1 MADIQIAVIDEKD
14 TQIALAVP
22 GIQGPAGA
30 ISSGG
35 SANQVF
41 YKVSGTNYDAG
52 WTFIGNANV
61 DAAAAIAGT
70 KISPN
75 FGSQATVTTGTN
87 TAASFIPTSATI
99 PSNGIYL
106 PGANQVGVATNGT
119 GALFIDGF
127 GRVGIGAVSSGARF
141 EVRGG
146 SGPYMY
152 IVDSGANGG
161 AFVAEA
167 TNSIVNIGS
176 TYLGTATVPLALVV
190 GGVEKARIRADG
202 TFEIKGAGTSG
213 VSPGFSV
220 NPSTPANSFVIDSS
234 GRLGIGTSSPSN
246 LFHVYGT
253 AGTIASFERTGSNG
267 VFIALKDGSANNVF
281 LGNTNGVF
289 SVQTPGSS
297 FSDKLVITSA
307 GNVGIGVTGPSNK
320 LDVNGSIS
328 ATGAFTNTGFAPHVH
343 IGLSAGNPCIASG
356 NNVAATFLPL
366 VFRQETTTG
375 ASEAMRIDASGKLL
389 VGTST
394 ARTNFYNST
403 VSAQFQVEG
412 ISIADRIISLVSSSS
427 TGSAGPAVVLGKQ
440 NSGAVGGNT
449 VVASEDNLGNISFQG
464 SDGTEFV
471 EGASIRA
478 FVDGTPGANDMP
490 GRLVFSTTA
499 DGGSSP
505 SPRMTITNAGVILGG
520 STSVNG
526 SHPKAHLFKSTETT
540 DGAGAFIIES
550 SNATNGTSIFVG
562 VGAAGVGYNASNCVL
577 GVYRC
582 NLNSR
587 SINAAGSI
595 NASGADY
602 AEYMTKAGDFIIA
615 KGDVCGI
622 DAEGKLTNIF
632 IDSLGF
638 LVKSTDP
645 SYVGGDTWGL
655 GLEDDP
661 EGLETARQ
669 AVDRVA
675 FAGQVPVNVM
685 GATPGQYIVP
695 SATEDGG
702 ITGIAKD
709 EADLTLAEYM
719 QAVGKV
725 IAIEDDGRARII
737 VKVA

>member
-1 MADIQIAVIDEKD
+1 MTTIVTRAGKGSPLTHTEVDTNFTNLNTNKLETAAIPLGTLAAPSISFVGDANTGAYSPGAD
-14 TQIALAVP
+14 TLAFVT
-22 GIQGPAGA
+22 AGSNRVH
-30 ISSGG
+30 ITSGG
-35 SANQVF
+35 
-41 YKVSGTNYDAG
+41 
-52 WTFIGNANV
+52 
-61 DAAAAIAGT
+61 
-70 KISPN
+70 
-75 FGSQATVTTGTN
+75 
-87 TAASFIPTSATI
+87 
-99 PSNGIYL
+99 
-106 PGANQVGVATNGT
+106 
-119 GALFIDGF
+119 
-127 GRVGIGAVSSGARF
+127 
-141 EVRGG
+141 
-146 SGPYMY
+146 
-152 IVDSGANGG
+152 
-161 AFVAEA
+161 
-167 TNSIVNIGS
+167 
-176 TYLGTATVPLALVV
+176 LV
-190 GGVEKARIRADG
+190 
-202 TFEIKGAGTSG
+202 
-213 VSPGFSV
+213 
-220 NPSTPANSFVIDSS
+220 
-234 GRLGIGTSSPSN
+234 GIGTSTFSY
-246 LFHVYGT
+246 L
-253 AGTIASFERTGSNG
+253 
-267 VFIALKDGSANNVF
+267 AN
-281 LGNTNGVF
+281 
-289 SVQTPGSS
+289 
-297 FSDKLVITSA
+297 KLVIDKGSTANDGITIVSSNTSNASIWFADGTTGSEAYRGGIDYNHSTDKMQIYTGANGNIVIDSA
-307 GNVGIGVTGPSNK
+307 G
-320 LDVNGSIS
+320 
-328 ATGAFTNTGFAPHVH
+328 
-343 IGLSAGNPCIASG
+343 
-356 NNVAATFLPL
+356 
-366 VFRQETTTG
+366 R
-375 ASEAMRIDASGKLL
+375 LL
-389 VGTST
+389 VGTTTDLSGGDADARLQVNGDAGAQILLSRQDFSALT
-394 ARTNFYNST
+394 AGTLIGEVVFRSQASGVQET
-403 VSAQFQVEG
+403 SALIKCE
-412 ISIADRIISLVSSSS
+412 ADA
-427 TGSAGPAVVLGKQ
+427 T
-440 NSGAVGGNT
+440 
-449 VVASEDNLGNISFQG
+449 QG
-464 SDGTEFV
+464 SGDK
-471 EGASIRA
+471 
-478 FVDGTPGANDMP
+478 P
-490 GRLVFSTTA
+490 GRLVFSTTPS
-499 DGGSSP
+499 GSASP

-520 STSVNG
+520 NTSVNG

-582 NLNSR
+582 NSNSR

-709 EADLTLAEYM
+709 EANLTLAEYM